1 MSTHGPG
8 RSYSLA
14 EINDRPERAQR
25 LLVAR
30 LAASLSL
37 RQAARLVG
45 CSATYVFRV
54 ETGEVAVSERQV
66 RRFTDAYD
74 RLVRP

>member
-1 MSTHGPG
+1 MARSGPG
-8 RSYSLA
+8 RSYTLE
-14 EINDRPERAQR
+14 EINDRPERARR

-45 CSATYVFRV
+45 CSVTYVFHV
-54 ETGEVAVSERQV
+54 ETGKLVVSERQV

-74 RLVRP
+74 LVSE